1 MNQSFIEIKL
11 AVPKTFS
18 ELFGNLLVENGA
30 NGYAIEEEKEGRT
43 TLKGYLRKQIKP
55 KALVERIN
63 CYVESLEKLH
73 KKRLEVRVR
82 FRKIKEEDWSRNWKR
97 TFKPIQVTDRVI
109 VKPAWV
115 RKRFPGKLV
124 IDILSKMAFGTGEHA
139 TTRLCLKA
147 LEKYLE
153 TGDRVLDLGT
163 GSGILAI
170 AAAKLGASYVL
181 ALDIDP
187 DAISNA
193 RENLKRNKVQ
203 KAVDVKLG
211 TLSAEIS
218 DDNFDLI
225 TANLTR
231 TQIMKF
237 FDGMNRILKKRG
249 LFILSGIQAL
259 EKKEVQKFLLTKK
272 VSLKEIM
279 SEKDWVCFAGEK
291 RSR

>member
-237 FDGMNRILKKRG
+237 FDGMNRILKKEG
-249 LFILSGIQAL
+249 FSSYPEFKL
-259 EKKEVQKFLLTKK
+259 
-272 VSLKEIM
+272 
-279 SEKDWVCFAGEK
+279 
-291 RSR
+291 